1 MCPAAKTG
9 PAAFT
14 GPLAD
19 TARVTRLLGEA
30 RYCVNIRGNQ
40 VEVTRYEG
48 EVGYH
53 AEVQQTFAKLAKNYP
68 VLGREASL
76 FLPDRV
82 FIHFDRLARGIR
94 KRQQQDQDDH

>member
-1 MCPAAKTG
+1 
-9 PAAFT
+9 
-14 GPLAD
+14 
-19 TARVTRLLGEA
+19 VTRLPGEA

-48 EVGYH
+48 EASDH
-53 AEVQQTFAKLAKNYP
+53 AEVQQIFAKFAKNYP

-82 FIHFDRLARGIR
+82 FMHLDRLARGIR
-94 KRQQQDQDDH
+94 RRQQQDQDDR